1 MMRTRWARLAA
12 VRECRLLPKT
22 ADVARLG
29 HKSMLPMMIMADVRQ
44 AYRTGNYA
52 QTVIGGAIW
61 PMLWPIYD
69 DRPDSDR
76 FEVENRQL

>member
-1 MMRTRWARLAA
+1 MAA

-44 AYRTGNYA
+44 AYRTDNYA

>member
-1 MMRTRWARLAA
+1 MAFDQVAVFMMRTRWARLAA
-12 VRECRLLPKT
+12 VRECN
-22 ADVARLG
+22 
-29 HKSMLPMMIMADVRQ
+29 KSMLPMMIMADVRQ
-44 AYRTGNYA
+44 AYRTDNYA

>member
-1 MMRTRWARLAA
+1 
-12 VRECRLLPKT
+12 
-22 ADVARLG
+22 
-29 HKSMLPMMIMADVRQ
+29 MLPMMIMADVRQ
-44 AYRTGNYA
+44 AYRTDNYA

-69 DRPDSDR
+69 DRPDSGR